1 MIRTKWL
8 SSLILC
14 FFVFSTN
21 TLLSQ
26 TKWILKGGGYYDTWT
41 VDKWDESMKRPAWM
55 VELGIE
61 TPLSKYEDTWM
72 FETGIRYIN
81 RYVQIWEDEEMCDM
95 IIDDKCHNVAI
106 PLKIG
111 YNLPIGNSQ
120 LRLSVGP
127 NASYLINSDV
137 HSDEYNRNGF
147 RVGIEPSLTIN
158 YKALQVGVSYD
169 IPVYKGYVNENKN
182 NLMVTLGVRFS
193 SKAWA
198 GIGAGLLAVGA
209 VAGGIAAAYSGI
221 DVSDTYGSSYNQS
234 TTDNGYTQ
242 SPTYTQSST
251 RNGDSSSR
259 SLKKTDRDKERKQR
273 EAELKED
280 RKRTN
285 YITFETSSVNL
296 AYQTGYDTLI
306 KMHSSPEKYLSNMSY
321 NQFRKEVKDTQ
332 DRLKE
337 ILKNYKKN
345 SGRDLPVDTKL
356 LNWIPEKD

>member
-81 RYVQIWEDEEMCDM
+81 RYVQIWEDEEMRDM

-209 VAGGIAAAYSGI
+209 VAGGIAAAYSGF
-221 DVSDTYGSSYNQS
+221 DVSDTYASSYNQ
-234 TTDNGYTQ
+234 TVTDNGYTQ
-242 SPTYTQSST
+242 ATT
-251 RNGDSSSR
+251 RNGDSSSK
-259 SLKKTDRDKERKQR
+259 SVENAKRDEERKQR
-273 EAELKED
+273 QAETKED
-280 RKRTN
+280 LKKKKYAASQYSMAVSAYNAN
-285 YITFETSSVNL
+285 YNNL
-296 AYQTGYDTLI
+296 LN
-306 KMHSSPEKYLSNMSY
+306 MHSSPEKYLSYMTLK
-321 NQFRKEVKDTQ
+321 QFREEVKDTQ
-332 DRLKE
+332 DVLKK
-337 ILKNYKKN
+337 ILKDYKN
-345 SGRDLPVDTKL
+345 GSGRDLPVDTKL
-356 LNWIPEKD
+356 LNWKPDKD